1 MSYYTCILVLSLAAL
16 AALGL
21 LVWENNRL
29 SYEGKRLLYI
39 TYGLIAAA
47 FLAEWCGIQLD
58 GNAEANRSL
67 LIAAKCVDYI
77 LTPMTGGVLAVQ
89 MGMRGA
95 LRRFLYAMLAANAVF
110 QIIACF
116 FSWMIVVDENNHYT
130 HGPLYSLY
138 LVLCLM
144 IILLV
149 MIQAIIYGKS
159 FKRKNNRSLY
169 SIFLLIIL
177 GIFMQEFLPEG
188 PRTEYIALTYGAAL
202 LFIHFE
208 EFSSLAMDDKV
219 LSQRIKLDTDA
230 LTGVYSRY
238 AYSHALKKL
247 DAAGLPPG
255 LVAIAVDVNGLKEVN
270 DNYGHEA
277 GDELIRAAADCIK
290 KVISRGDKCY
300 RTGGDE
306 FVVLARMNKEQ
317 AEWTLVSLESEAA
330 YRNVEV
336 TGELSLAAGYAISD
350 DYRDCSAER
359 LVREADKAMYEAKEE
374 YYRKSVKDRRRR

>member
-89 MGMRGA
+89 MGMRGT
-95 LRRFLYAMLAANAVF
+95 LRRILYAILAANTVF
-110 QIIACF
+110 QILACF
-116 FSWMIVVDENNHYT
+116 FGWMIIIDEKNHYT

-149 MIQAIIYGKS
+149 MIQAIIYSKS

-169 SIFLLIIL
+169 SILLLIIL

-238 AYSHALKKL
+238 AYSHALKNL

-290 KVISRGDKCY
+290 KVISGGDKCY

-350 DYRDCSAER
+350 DYRGCSAER

-374 YYRKSVKDRRRR
+374 YYRKSGKDRRRR